1 MQATDQIFV
10 IGKINSLINY
20 IIYIS
25 RLEDLI
31 YAGTRWLVRNWAAT
45 RGPISMGVGNK
56 MKTGADFVLLIMC
69 EDRKGIVAAVANS
82 IASQDCNIVE
92 SSQYSDESNGRFFM
106 RISVSCAA
114 ETTIDSFRAAFLPVA
129 TAFHLEWSL
138 HDLRKKLRAMIMV
151 SQGGHCL
158 NDLLYRTSTN
168 RLPMEVTSVVS
179 NHLTWQRRA
188 EHEGVAFHHLPI
200 TPENKLEQEA
210 KLLAMVEEQKVDLII
225 LARYMQVLSD
235 QLCRKLDGRVINI
248 HHSFLPGFKGAKPYH
263 RAHERGVKMV
273 GATAHYVTA
282 DLDEGPIITQDVS
295 IVDHADTVD
304 DLIAQGQDTESRV
317 LARAVKLHLEHRVM
331 LNGNRTIVFK

>member
-1 MQATDQIFV
+1 MASD
-10 IGKINSLINY
+10 
-20 IIYIS
+20 
-25 RLEDLI
+25 
-31 YAGTRWLVRNWAAT
+31 
-45 RGPISMGVGNK
+45 
-56 MKTGADFVLLIMC
+56 ADFVLLISSD
-69 EDRKGIVAAVANS
+69 DRKGIVAAVANS
-82 IASQDCNIVE
+82 IVSQDCNIVE
-92 SSQYSDESNGRFFM
+92 SAQFGDASTGRFFM
-106 RISVSCAA
+106 RVAFSVPAGMTLDMFS
-114 ETTIDSFRAAFLPVA
+114 EAFLPVA
-129 TAFHLEWSL
+129 AAFRLDWRV
-138 HDLRKKLRAMIMV
+138 HDLSRKLRAMIMV

-168 RLPMEVTSVVS
+168 RLRIDVTSIVS

-188 EHEGVAFHHLPI
+188 DHEGVPFHHLPI

-210 KLLAMVEEQKVDLII
+210 KLLAMVEEQQVDLII

-235 QLCRKLDGRVINI
+235 QLCQKLDGRVINI

-295 IVDHADTVD
+295 VVDHADTVD

-317 LARAVKLHLEHRVM
+317 LARAVKLHSEHRVL
-331 LNGNRTIVFK
+331 LNGNRTVIFK

>member
-1 MQATDQIFV
+1 
-10 IGKINSLINY
+10 
-20 IIYIS
+20 
-25 RLEDLI
+25 
-31 YAGTRWLVRNWAAT
+31 
-45 RGPISMGVGNK
+45 

-82 IASQDCNIVE
+82 IASQNCNIVE
-92 SSQYSDESNGRFFM
+92 SSQYSDENTNRFFM
-106 RISVSCAA
+106 RIAVSCTP
-114 ETTIDSFRAAFLPVA
+114 ETTIESFGAVFMPVA
-129 TAFHLEWSL
+129 TAFLLEWRI

-168 RLPMEVTSVVS
+168 RLPMEVTSIVS
-179 NHLTWQRRA
+179 NHLNWQRRA
-188 EHEGVAFHHLPI
+188 EHEGIAFHHLPI
-200 TPENKLEQEA
+200 TPENKLDQEA
-210 KLLAMVEEQKVDLII
+210 KLLAMVEEQQVDLII

>member
-1 MQATDQIFV
+1 
-10 IGKINSLINY
+10 
-20 IIYIS
+20 
-25 RLEDLI
+25 
-31 YAGTRWLVRNWAAT
+31 
-45 RGPISMGVGNK
+45 
-56 MKTGADFVLLIMC
+56 MKSGADFVLLIAS

-82 IASQDCNIVE
+82 IVSQDCNIVE
-92 SSQYSDESNGRFFM
+92 SAQYGDPVTGRFFM
-106 RISVSCAA
+106 RVAVSGPADMTAA
-114 ETTIDSFRAAFLPVA
+114 NFSEAFTPVA
-129 TAFHLEWSL
+129 TAFRLDWRI
-138 HDLRKKLRAMIMV
+138 HDLRQKLRAMIMV

-168 RLPMEVTSVVS
+168 RLPIDVTSIVS
-179 NHLTWQRRA
+179 NHTTWQRRA
-188 EHEGVAFHHLPI
+188 EHESVPFHHLPI

-210 KLLAMVEEQKVDLII
+210 KLLAMVEDQQVDLII

-263 RAHERGVKMV
+263 RAYDRGVKMV

-295 IVDHADTVD
+295 IVDHADTVE

-317 LARAVKLHLEHRVM
+317 LARAVKLHSEHRVL

>member
-1 MQATDQIFV
+1 M
-10 IGKINSLINY
+10 N
-20 IIYIS
+20 
-25 RLEDLI
+25 
-31 YAGTRWLVRNWAAT
+31 
-45 RGPISMGVGNK
+45 P
-56 MKTGADFVLLIMC
+56 GADHVLLISS

-82 IASQDCNIVE
+82 IVSQDCNIVE
-92 SSQYSDESNGRFFM
+92 SAQYGDPVTGRFFM
-106 RISVSCAA
+106 RVAVSGPADMTVDKFS
-114 ETTIDSFRAAFLPVA
+114 EAFTPVA
-129 TAFHLEWSL
+129 TAFRLDWRI

-168 RLPMEVTSVVS
+168 RLPIDVTSIVS
-179 NHLTWQRRA
+179 NHTTWQRRA
-188 EHEGVAFHHLPI
+188 EHESVPFHHLPI

-210 KLLAMVEEQKVDLII
+210 KLLAMVEDQQVDLII

-263 RAHERGVKMV
+263 RAYDRGVKMV

-295 IVDHADTVD
+295 IVDHADTVE

-317 LARAVKLHLEHRVM
+317 LARAVKLHSEHRVL

>member
-1 MQATDQIFV
+1 
-10 IGKINSLINY
+10 
-20 IIYIS
+20 
-25 RLEDLI
+25 
-31 YAGTRWLVRNWAAT
+31 
-45 RGPISMGVGNK
+45 

-82 IASQDCNIVE
+82 IASQNCNIVE
-92 SSQYSDESNGRFFM
+92 SSQYSDENTGRFFM
-106 RISVSCAA
+106 RIAVSCTP
-114 ETTIDSFRAAFLPVA
+114 ETTIESFGAAFMPVA
-129 TAFHLEWSL
+129 TAFLLEWRI

-168 RLPMEVTSVVS
+168 RLPMEVTSIVS
-179 NHLTWQRRA
+179 NHLNWQRRA
-188 EHEGVAFHHLPI
+188 EHEGIAFHHLPV

-210 KLLAMVEEQKVDLII
+210 KLLAMVEEQQVDLII

>member
-1 MQATDQIFV
+1 MQ
-10 IGKINSLINY
+10 
-20 IIYIS
+20 
-25 RLEDLI
+25 
-31 YAGTRWLVRNWAAT
+31 
-45 RGPISMGVGNK
+45 M
-56 MKTGADFVLLIMC
+56 GADFVLLIAC

-92 SSQYSDESNGRFFM
+92 SSQYGDKNTGRFFM
-106 RISVSCAA
+106 RVAISCTANSTR
-114 ETTIDSFRAAFLPVA
+114 ESFSAAFMSVA
-129 TAFHLEWSL
+129 AAFQLDWQI

-158 NDLLYRTSTN
+158 NDILYRTSTS
-168 RLPMEVTSVVS
+168 RLPMDVTSIVS
-179 NHLTWQRRA
+179 NHVNWQRRA
-188 EHEGVAFHHLPI
+188 EHEGIPFHHLPI
-200 TPENKLEQEA
+200 TPETKLDQEA
-210 KLLAMVEEQKVDLII
+210 KLVAMVEEQQVDLII

-263 RAHERGVKMV
+263 RAYERGVKMV
-273 GATAHYVTA
+273 GATAHYVTP

-295 IVDHADTVD
+295 IVDHADTVE

>member
-1 MQATDQIFV
+1 
-10 IGKINSLINY
+10 
-20 IIYIS
+20 
-25 RLEDLI
+25 
-31 YAGTRWLVRNWAAT
+31 
-45 RGPISMGVGNK
+45 

-92 SSQYSDESNGRFFM
+92 SSQYSDENTGRFFM
-106 RISVSCAA
+106 RIALACAA
-114 ETTIDSFRAAFLPVA
+114 ETTQESFSAAFMSVA
-129 TAFHLEWSL
+129 TAFQLEWRI

-179 NHLTWQRRA
+179 NHLNWQRRA
-188 EHEGVAFHHLPI
+188 EHEGMAFHHLPI

-210 KLLAMVEEQKVDLII
+210 KLLAMVEEQQVDLII

>member
-1 MQATDQIFV
+1 MQ
-10 IGKINSLINY
+10 K
-20 IIYIS
+20 
-25 RLEDLI
+25 
-31 YAGTRWLVRNWAAT
+31 
-45 RGPISMGVGNK
+45 
-56 MKTGADFVLLIMC
+56 GADFVLLIAT

-82 IASQDCNIVE
+82 VASQDCNIVE
-92 SSQYSDESNGRFFM
+92 SSQYGDPSNGRFFM
-106 RISVSCAA
+106 RVAFVGPA
-114 ETTIDSFRAAFLPVA
+114 TMTIESFTDAFTPVA
-129 TAFHLEWSL
+129 TAYRLEWRV
-138 HDLRKKLRAMIMV
+138 HDLRRKTKAMVMV

-168 RLPMEVTSVVS
+168 RLPMQVTSVVS
-179 NHLTWQRRA
+179 NHTAWQRRV
-188 EHEGVAFHHLPI
+188 EHEEIAFFHLPI

-210 KLLAMVEEQKVDLII
+210 RLLQLVEEQEVDLII

-263 RAHERGVKMV
+263 RAYERGVKMV
-273 GATAHYVTA
+273 GATAHYVTP

-295 IVDHADTVD
+295 IVDHADTVE

-317 LARAVKLHLEHRVM
+317 LARAVKLHLEHRVL

>member
-1 MQATDQIFV
+1 
-10 IGKINSLINY
+10 
-20 IIYIS
+20 
-25 RLEDLI
+25 
-31 YAGTRWLVRNWAAT
+31 
-45 RGPISMGVGNK
+45 

-82 IASQDCNIVE
+82 IASQNCNIVE
-92 SSQYSDESNGRFFM
+92 SSQYSDENTNRFFM
-106 RISVSCAA
+106 RIAVSCTP
-114 ETTIDSFRAAFLPVA
+114 ETTIESFGAAFMPVA
-129 TAFHLEWSL
+129 TAFLLEWRI

-168 RLPMEVTSVVS
+168 RLPMEVTSIVS
-179 NHLTWQRRA
+179 NHLNWQRRA
-188 EHEGVAFHHLPI
+188 EHEGIAFHHLPI

-210 KLLAMVEEQKVDLII
+210 KLLAMVEEEQVDLII

>member
-1 MQATDQIFV
+1 
-10 IGKINSLINY
+10 
-20 IIYIS
+20 
-25 RLEDLI
+25 
-31 YAGTRWLVRNWAAT
+31 
-45 RGPISMGVGNK
+45 
-56 MKTGADFVLLIMC
+56 MKSGAEFVLLIAS

-82 IASQDCNIVE
+82 IVSQDCNIVE
-92 SSQYSDESNGRFFM
+92 SAQYGDPVTGRFFM
-106 RISVSCAA
+106 RVAVSAPGTMTA
-114 ETTIDSFRAAFLPVA
+114 DKFSEAFTPVA
-129 TAFHLEWSL
+129 TAFRLDWRI
-138 HDLRKKLRAMIMV
+138 HDLRQKLRAMIMV

-168 RLPMEVTSVVS
+168 RLPIDVTSIVS
-179 NHLTWQRRA
+179 NHMTWQRRA
-188 EHEGVAFHHLPI
+188 EHEGVPFHHLPI

-210 KLLAMVEEQKVDLII
+210 KLLAMVEEQQVDLII

-263 RAHERGVKMV
+263 RAYDRGVKMV

-295 IVDHADTVD
+295 IVDHADTVE

-317 LARAVKLHLEHRVM
+317 LARAVKLHSEHRVL
-331 LNGNRTIVFK
+331 LNGNRTVVFK